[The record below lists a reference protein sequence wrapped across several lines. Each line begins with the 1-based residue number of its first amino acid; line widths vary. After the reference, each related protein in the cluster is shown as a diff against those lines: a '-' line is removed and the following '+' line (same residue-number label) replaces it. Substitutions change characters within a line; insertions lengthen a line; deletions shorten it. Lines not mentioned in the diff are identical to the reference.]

1 MSSAID
7 RTFNESVLRL
17 QGWLLFL
24 ERKAKEYQTQMD
36 RVRRSGGGAPAA
48 EPVAAAPAPVAAP
61 AQSPEDEAG
70 WE

>member
-7 RTFNESVLRL
+7 QTFNESVLRL

-24 ERKAKEYQTQMD
+24 ERKAAEYQSQMN
-36 RVRRSGGGAPAA
+36 RVRRSGGGTPSA
-48 EPVAAAPAPVAAP
+48 EPVVETPAATSVPS
-61 AQSPEDEAG
+61 QSTEAEAG

>member
-7 RTFNESVLRL
+7 QTFNESVLRL

-24 ERKAKEYQTQMD
+24 ERKAAEYQSQIN
-36 RVRRSGGGAPAA
+36 RVRRSGSSPI
-48 EPVAAAPAPVAAP
+48 EPVAETPAASVPAE
-61 AQSPEDEAG
+61 SPEAEAG